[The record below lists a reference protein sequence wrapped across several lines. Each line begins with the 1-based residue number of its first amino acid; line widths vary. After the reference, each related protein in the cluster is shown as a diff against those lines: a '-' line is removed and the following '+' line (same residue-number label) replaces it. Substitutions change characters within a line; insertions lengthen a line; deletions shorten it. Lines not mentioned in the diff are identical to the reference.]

1 MNNRQF
7 LKEVEVL
14 ASLNNEPNKTFS
26 IRWKLRKQKKL
37 VNKMIKQA
45 AKAQAKIVYNQT
57 CNLYQDIVKSNLE

>member
-7 LKEVEVL
+7 LQEVDIL
-14 ASLNNEPNKTFS
+14 ASLSREPNQTFS
-26 IRWKLRKQKKL
+26 IRLKLRKQRRL

-45 AKAQAKIVYNQT
+45 AKAQAQIVYNQT

>member
-7 LKEVEVL
+7 LQEVDVL
-14 ASLNNEPNKTFS
+14 ASLSKEPEKTFS
-26 IRWKLRKQKKL
+26 IRLKLRKQQRL

-45 AKAQAKIVYNQT
+45 AKAQAEIVYKQT